1 MSYSTADDLTTLA
14 GQGRNMVDLI
24 SRAPIFRVHCEVA
37 DSLDLGPTPFGHR
50 RVVNLLGGTVTG
62 PKLNGRVL
70 PGGTDMQIMAQD
82 GSLDVHARYTLES
95 DAGALIQ
102 VDSRGVRHGPAD
114 VLARLAKGEDVD
126 PSLYYFRTVMR
137 FETAHPSTDWLSR
150 ILALARGQREKNA
163 VRLDVYEVL

>member
-1 MSYSTADDLTTLA
+1 MA
-14 GQGRNMVDLI
+14 DLI
-24 SRAPIFRVHCEVA
+24 SREPIFRVHCEVA
-37 DSLDLGPTPFGHR
+37 DILDLGPAPFGHR

-62 PKLNGRVL
+62 ARLNGRVL
-70 PGGTDMQIMAQD
+70 PGGTDMQIMAAD
-82 GSLDVHARYTLES
+82 GSLDIHARYTLQS

-102 VDSRGVRHGPAD
+102 VDSKGVRHGPPD
-114 VLARLAKGEDVD
+114 VLALLAKGEDVD

-137 FETAHPSTDWLSR
+137 FETAHPSAAWLNR